1 MLLVKVFSVLEQES
15 VINVASTSSTLSI
28 NAYIQITASIV
39 VVIFLEM
46 ETYSCNNV
54 LAKHRGEVG
63 ASFCLQTKPLL
74 SAI

>member
-39 VVIFLEM
+39 EVIFLEM
-46 ETYSCNNV
+46 ETYPCNNV
-54 LAKHRGEVG
+54 LAKHRIFSV
-63 ASFCLQTKPLL
+63 QT
-74 SAI
+74 

>member
-46 ETYSCNNV
+46 ETYPCI
-54 LAKHRGEVG
+54 
-63 ASFCLQTKPLL
+63 TY
-74 SAI
+74 

>member
-46 ETYSCNNV
+46 ETYPCNNV
-54 LAKHRGEVG
+54 QAKHRIFS
-63 ASFCLQTKPLL
+63 AQT
-74 SAI
+74 